1 MKKSIFTILGW
12 ALSALAV
19 GGLFIL
25 AANLPTNGYELR
37 FEDSL
42 SALQA
47 NSLSKAAED
56 LGLNLALWKEDSE
69 TVTTDLG
76 RSSAADFNHAGLCR
90 GDDLELP
97 VDFTAFPGRT
107 ASRRPVCTGAHRGQA
122 SGMDVRSVPVWP
134 MHFLEVV
141 K

>member
-1 MKKSIFTILGW
+1 MKKRIFTILGW
-12 ALSALAV
+12 ALIALAV

-25 AANLPTNGYELR
+25 AADLPANGYELR
-37 FEDSL
+37 FEEPL
-42 SALQA
+42 SVLQA
-47 NSLSKAAED
+47 DSLSKAAEY

-69 TVTTDLG
+69 TVTTDLE
-76 RSSAADFNHAGLCR
+76 RVLRHNAFLCMAAR
-90 GDDLELP
+90 P
-97 VDFTAFPGRT
+97 S

>member
-1 MKKSIFTILGW
+1 MKKRIFTILGW
-12 ALSALAV
+12 ALIALAV

-25 AANLPTNGYELR
+25 AADLPAKGYELR
-37 FEDSL
+37 FEEPL
-42 SALQA
+42 SVLQA
-47 NSLSKAAED
+47 NSLSKAAEY

-69 TVTTDLG
+69 TVTTDLE
-76 RSSAADFNHAGLCR
+76 RSSAAQCISVYGSPTLC
-90 GDDLELP
+90 
-97 VDFTAFPGRT
+97 FP
-107 ASRRPVCTGAHRGQA
+107 AACTGAHRGQA